1 MNELRVPPQA
11 VEVERHVLGAM
22 LLEPDAIS
30 TALSILEGADFYDR
44 RHNLIFEAIVRLA
57 EKNQNADALTVAAN
71 LQSRGLFEMAGGND
85 TLLQISGE
93 VVSAANVADHAKI
106 VKDKSLKRKQI
117 GVATWLMGEAY
128 GNGVGAEIQAEL
140 ETRAFGLHDQSR
152 ATAALRPIREVLADS
167 FTAIAKMQSGELV
180 GLPTGIKSIDAHMG
194 GMNPGDL
201 IVLAGRPGQGKTS
214 LGAQIGIY
222 AAKGGRVVPFFECE
236 MKDRAVVDRA
246 LFAEAGISHQLFKH
260 GRVPENRWPELAR
273 ASEVLQDIPF
283 FINDAAGITP
293 MQIRTQCRRLK
304 RERGLDLIVIDNIQR
319 MKSDSRT
326 NDVRIRTGEVSSA
339 LKEIAKEFN
348 VPVLAVSHLRR
359 LQSGEGT
366 EPTLADLQESGN
378 IEQDADIVISLF
390 NESLYKEVPEQAQ
403 GKVKLSFLKYREGS
417 LGFVELY
424 FQKELTTF
432 LDWEDRPQP
441 TYSTFM
447 QGVEK

>member
-11 VEVERHVLGAM
+11 VEVEKHVLGAM
-22 LLEPDAIS
+22 MLEPDAVS
-30 TALSILEGADFYDR
+30 AASILEGADFYLDKHR
-44 RHNLIFEAIVRLA
+44 VIFETILSLSQG
-57 EKNQNADALTVAAN
+57 NQNSDVLTVSEKLKEKGLFDRAGGLDTLFEISQEVVTAAN
-71 LQSRGLFEMAGGND
+71 IE
-85 TLLQISGE
+85 
-93 VVSAANVADHAKI
+93 DHAKI
-106 VKDKSLKRKQI
+106 VKDKSLKRKHI
-117 GVATWLMGEAY
+117 GVATWLMGAAY
-128 GNGVGAEIQAEL
+128 GDRPGMDIQGEL
-140 ETRAFGLHDQSR
+140 ETQAFGLHDQSR
-152 ATAALRPIREVLADS
+152 ATAVLRPIREVLADS

-180 GLPTGIKSIDAHMG
+180 GLPTGLKTIDAHMG

-214 LGAQIGIY
+214 LGAQIGIHT
-222 AAKGGRVVPFFECE
+222 AKLGFVVPFFECE

-260 GRVPENRWPELAR
+260 GRVPETRWPELQR
-273 ASEVLQDIPF
+273 ASDKLKDIPF

-319 MKSDSRT
+319 MKSDSKT

-378 IEQDADIVISLF
+378 IEQDADIVMSLF